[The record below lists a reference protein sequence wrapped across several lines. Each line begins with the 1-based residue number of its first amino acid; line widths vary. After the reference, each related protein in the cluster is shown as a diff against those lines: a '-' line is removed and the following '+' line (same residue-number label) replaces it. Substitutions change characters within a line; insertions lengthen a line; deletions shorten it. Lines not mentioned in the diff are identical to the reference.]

1 MQHEPASEYWESIL
15 ESICDGFWVLDRQ
28 WRCTYINNRQAQLI
42 GRQKED
48 VLGKNVWE
56 LFPDLVGT
64 EFYRQLHGA
73 LVEQTPV
80 HFEHFF
86 PTWQGWFEIRVYPSA
101 NGVSILM
108 VEITA
113 GKQTEEA
120 VRESE
125 QHLKI
130 ALQTAKLGSWQHDL
144 VTGIL
149 SCSEQCKAN
158 FGLPPD
164 ADFSHETLFAALHP
178 EDLDRIQTAIQRA
191 IEEHTDYEVEERCF
205 WPDGSL
211 HWLIARGRLI
221 YDSDGTPIRMVGVTL
236 DITERKQFEESLKAA
251 NQRISNILASITDAF
266 VTFDRQWR
274 YSYVNQEAARLLQ
287 HSPEELLG
295 KNVWQEVFPEQAC
308 MNQWAYRELHRAVE
322 EQSTVKF
329 ESFSFALHRWV
340 EVSGFPFPDG
350 LAVYFR
356 DISERKRQEQRKAAR
371 YAVTRVLAEAT
382 TLVDAVPAIL
392 QSLCESLGWQLGV
405 IWSVDRHKNIL
416 HYVNSWQ
423 ASSVNVQQFIKASQQ
438 ATFALGVGLPGR
450 IWQSR
455 QPIWIAEL
463 SEDTNFS
470 RAASAAREGLQAAFG
485 FPIQLG
491 DEILGVIEC
500 FSDRLQEPD
509 EDLLEMMAAIG
520 SQIGQ
525 FMERKRTEEALRESQ
540 ELFQS
545 FMNNSPVRAYIKDEA
560 GRYIYINR
568 CIEQLFHYTVA
579 DWFGKT
585 DFELFPA
592 AIAAQ
597 WRENDLTV
605 LATDQLLQKLEIEP
619 VDGERYLMSF
629 KFPFQDASGRRLLAG
644 MSLDVTEQIR
654 AQEALETNLAQLEA
668 VLHSMTDGLVI
679 ADPQGNILRINSAAL
694 ALHEFQSIEDLPEH
708 LPDIANIFEAWELD
722 GQPIP
727 FPDWP
732 ISRAIA
738 GETFSG
744 RRIHVRRIDTGKRWV
759 AQYGGTSVRNK
770 AGEVI
775 LTLIT
780 ITDITAQFT
789 AEEALRQSEE
799 RYRAIYE
806 QLIIGVSQADNTGR
820 FISVNERFCEIAGRS
835 HSELLTL
842 RMQDITHPDDLPQN
856 LVLFQ
861 QMLTQGTGF
870 EIEKR
875 YIRPDNSHVWVRNY
889 VSLIKDAADRPLCT
903 VALTEDIT
911 DRKQAEAALLRSQQ
925 ELTDFV
931 ENAPVGMHWVGADGT
946 ILWANQCELDLLG
959 YSREEYIGHHIAEFH
974 ADQEVIDEILQ
985 RLNCKETLCGYEA
998 RLRHKDGSIRYV
1010 SINSNVF
1017 WEDGKFVHTRCFAQ
1031 DITDRKQTQAALR
1044 SSEERLALASVAA
1057 KIGTFEWNIQTNQ
1070 VFWTEEEEAL
1080 YGLPP
1085 GGFEGKYQNWRQA
1098 VHPDDIDKTE
1108 QELLQTI
1115 ANGTDL
1121 KTEFRILWPDGS
1133 VHWIAARGR
1142 VFYDSNGNPIR
1153 MIGVNEDISDRK
1165 RAEEVLREREQRFST
1180 LFNGMDDWVLVYHL
1194 TPDHRPGQFI
1204 EVNEQACKKLG
1215 YSREE
1220 LLTMSV
1226 ADVIGSPSI
1235 NPKANVEKLLVEKHI
1250 VVESIHTTKDG
1261 RLIFVEVSATL
1272 FTLNG
1277 LPTVQSICRDIT
1289 QRKQAEEALRKSE
1302 RLYRAIGETIDYGIW
1317 VCEPNGRNIYVS
1329 ESFLRL
1335 LGLTQEQC
1343 SEFGWGDVLH
1353 PDDAKRTI
1361 AAWKECAR
1369 TGGIWDIEHRFRGVD
1384 GNWHPILA
1392 RGVPVRDENGE
1403 IICWAGIN
1411 LDISRSKRVEAQL
1424 RESEERFRALIEHA
1438 PDAILIANTEGTYID
1453 VNTSAC
1459 RFLGYERD
1467 ELICK
1472 QLVDIIPPE
1481 ELPRLVE
1488 FKASLLTGNTH
1499 VGEWTILRKDGTP
1512 VSVEVSTKTLPDG
1525 RRQAFIRDITERKR
1539 AEKEREQLLERERA
1553 AREEA
1558 EAANRI
1564 KDEFLAVLSH
1574 ELRTP
1579 LNPILGWTRLLRTRK
1594 FDEQATDRALETI
1607 ERNAKLQTQLI
1618 EDLLDVSRILQ
1629 GKIALNVCP
1638 VNLVS
1643 TIEAA
1648 IETVRLAAQAKKIQ
1662 IQTQLNWDVEP
1673 ISGDPSRLQQIVW
1686 NLVSN
1691 AVKFTPAG
1699 GRVEVRL
1706 EQLDSYAQIQ
1716 VKDTGKG
1723 ISQEFLPHVFEY
1735 FRQADSTITRTFGG
1749 LGLGL
1754 AIVRH
1759 LTELHGGTVQAQS
1772 LGEGQGATFTVLIPR
1787 MVKFVNTPSNN
1798 QPSTTTIDLR
1808 GLRVLVVDDEADM
1821 RDLVVVILS
1830 EYRAN
1835 VRVAASAAEA
1845 LLILDQFKPD
1855 VLVSDIGM
1863 PEVDGY
1869 TLMRQIR
1876 TRPPHQSGQIPA
1888 IALTAYAGEVNQQQA
1903 LAAGFQRHV
1912 PKPVEPEE
1920 LARAIADLAKQ
1931 TED

>member
-1 MQHEPASEYWESIL
+1 MTEKGKATGAEVTETTARGLGEVNQKTTRLQHEAASEYWESIL

-308 MNQWAYRELHRAVE
+308 MNQLAYRELHRAVE
-322 EQSTVKF
+322 EQTTVKF
-329 ESFSFALHRWV
+329 ESFSFAVHRWV

-568 CIEQLFHYTVA
+568 CIEQLFHYTLA

-619 VDGERYLMSF
+619 VDGGRYLMSF

-644 MSLDVTEQIR
+644 ISLDVTEQIR

-744 RRIHVRRIDTGKRWV
+744 RRIHVRRTDTDKRWV

-1017 WEDGKFVHTRCFAQ
+1017 WEDSKFVHTRCFAQ
-1031 DITDRKQTQAALR
+1031 DITDRKR
-1044 SSEERLALASVAA
+1044 V
-1057 KIGTFEWNIQTNQ
+1057 
-1070 VFWTEEEEAL
+1070 EEA
-1080 YGLPP
+1080 
-1085 GGFEGKYQNWRQA
+1085 
-1098 VHPDDIDKTE
+1098 
-1108 QELLQTI
+1108 
-1115 ANGTDL
+1115 
-1121 KTEFRILWPDGS
+1121 
-1133 VHWIAARGR
+1133 
-1142 VFYDSNGNPIR
+1142 
-1153 MIGVNEDISDRK
+1153 
-1165 RAEEVLREREQRFST
+1165 LREREQRFST

-1467 ELICK
+1467 ELIGK

-1539 AEKEREQLLERERA
+1539 AEKEREQLLESERA

-1594 FDEQATDRALETI
+1594 FDAQATDRALETI

-1699 GRVEVRL
+1699 GQVEVRL

-1787 MVKFVNTPSNN
+1787 MVDFVKTPSNN

-1845 LLILDQFKPD
+1845 LLLLDQFKPH

-1876 TRPPHQSGQIPA
+1876 TRPPHQSGQISA

-1931 TED
+1931 TEDQAKP